1 MPPLRFQCVKLCGCK
16 IFRKLTSTDRHARPE
31 PLHHSM
37 KISVRHLICIALCAF
52 RSTEGLLSQSP
63 SLLIRSHQFRHSS
76 QLQQPSQSKSCC
88 SRTTSFGRGGAVD
101 GSLLM
106 LLATQRGD
114 DAPTVSE
121 DTAAQPPRLVYA
133 LLWVSLV
140 VYAFGIA
147 PGGSPEAAAIDTTI
161 IAKMISTPYD
171 GTMNPIFVAIFNALG
186 IVPAVLASLLLPGS
200 GRLRESE
207 GPSQRLPALPFII
220 GSFALGFFGV
230 GEGKC
235 LRLG

>member
-1 MPPLRFQCVKLCGCK
+1 M
-16 IFRKLTSTDRHARPE
+16 FRKLTSTGRHARLE

-37 KISVRHLICIALCAF
+37 KISAWHLICIALCVL

-63 SLLIRSHQFRHSS
+63 SLLIRKHQFRHGL
-76 QLQQPSQSKSCC
+76 LQQPSIQSKSCW
-88 SRTTSFGRGGAVD
+88 SRTTTSSFGRGGAVD
-101 GSLLM
+101 ASPR
-106 LLATQRGD
+106 LLATKRGD
-114 DAPTVSE
+114 DDASTVLE
-121 DTAAQPPRLVYA
+121 ETAAQPPRLAYA
-133 LLWVSLV
+133 LLWVSLL

-147 PGGSPEAAAIDTTI
+147 PGGSPEAAAIDSTI

-200 GRLRESE
+200 GRLRRSE
-207 GPSQRLPALPFII
+207 DPSQRLPALPFVI

-230 GEGKC
+230 GEG
-235 LRLG
+235 

>member
-1 MPPLRFQCVKLCGCK
+1 
-16 IFRKLTSTDRHARPE
+16 
-31 PLHHSM
+31 
-37 KISVRHLICIALCAF
+37 
-52 RSTEGLLSQSP
+52 
-63 SLLIRSHQFRHSS
+63 
-76 QLQQPSQSKSCC
+76 
-88 SRTTSFGRGGAVD
+88 
-101 GSLLM
+101 M
-106 LLATQRGD
+106 LLATQRED
-114 DAPTVSE
+114 DASTVSE
-121 DTAAQPPRLVYA
+121 ETAAQPPRLVYA
-133 LLWVSLV
+133 LLWVSLL

-147 PGGSPEAAAIDTTI
+147 PGGSPEAAAIDSTI

>member
-1 MPPLRFQCVKLCGCK
+1 
-16 IFRKLTSTDRHARPE
+16 
-31 PLHHSM
+31 
-37 KISVRHLICIALCAF
+37 
-52 RSTEGLLSQSP
+52 
-63 SLLIRSHQFRHSS
+63 
-76 QLQQPSQSKSCC
+76 
-88 SRTTSFGRGGAVD
+88 
-101 GSLLM
+101 M

-147 PGGSPEAAAIDTTI
+147 PGGSLEAAAIDSTI

-230 GEGKC
+230 GERESVLDLDESIRC
-235 LRLG
+235 FVYSLIDLLAVNLRCRTVSCVAEHQ